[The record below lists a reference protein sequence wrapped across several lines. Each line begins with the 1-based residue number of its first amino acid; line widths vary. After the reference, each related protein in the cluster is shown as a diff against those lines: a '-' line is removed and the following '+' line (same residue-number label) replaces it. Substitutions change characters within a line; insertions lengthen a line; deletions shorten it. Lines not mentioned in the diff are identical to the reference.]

1 MEPQPEEFLSQQ
13 EEPSGNSGSSSFDYD
28 AWLEEEANHQRKLN
42 EAARN
47 SPFFVNCDEE
57 IFELNDDG
65 STRVHKSEPQAVQS
79 EQPAEQE
86 EDAYTYLEDDDAQE
100 YDSEEEE
107 F

>member
-1 MEPQPEEFLSQQ
+1 MAPQPQEFLSQPA
-13 EEPSGNSGSSSFDYD
+13 EPSSASSSFDYD

-79 EQPAEQE
+79 EPTAEPE
-86 EDAYTYLEDDDAQE
+86 GDTYSYLDD
-100 YDSEEEE
+100 DSEEEE